1 MNECILSVVVQK
13 EQQTRINDSLDNRV
27 PAADIS
33 YVGTKS
39 AYSSSDTLHSDTP
52 PGDYSL
58 TNLHAPVS
66 LNSST
71 SGDSLSTSISDVAAV
86 SHSSPLP
93 PSSLRRLPPSPAA
106 EAARDKDAANVG
118 QSESSAAAASDD
130 DVNKG
135 LLRHKAFYRTARPV
149 SVIKR
154 SAVVLDGRVSLREA
168 RAHFMQSEVTRPTQI
183 CPPGTGDSLA
193 PASRVA
199 LDKATPSP
207 MDDQSPSGK
216 ASSRRD
222 EEETVLKSWKLTRPM
237 SASIRSPT
245 IPLTPNV
252 NSAHQRTSGTS
263 ALVTNSPTKD
273 GAVSAP
279 VVPARSSQVARQL
292 WIADGSVHQLH
303 SRPVTFDS
311 HASDLRNANTGIGF
325 GRDANIGKSD
335 FGGRLLV
342 DRVPT
347 NGHMTDYQSKSSQ
360 LSATGRST
368 ASSLSAN
375 RLLSPPTTPNN
386 NHIS

>member
-1 MNECILSVVVQK
+1 MQK
-13 EQQTRINDSLDNRV
+13 EQQTRVNDSLDNRV
-27 PAADIS
+27 PADIS
-33 YVGTKS
+33 YVGTTS

-58 TNLHAPVS
+58 TNMRAPVS

-106 EAARDKDAANVG
+106 ETARDKDKDAANVDP
-118 QSESSAAAASDD
+118 SESSAAAASDE

-154 SAVVLDGRVSLREA
+154 SAVVLDGRVSLKEA
-168 RAHFMQSEVTRPTQI
+168 RAHFIQSEVTRPMQI
-183 CPPGTGDSLA
+183 CLPGTGDSLV

-237 SASIRSPT
+237 SASVRIPT

-252 NSAHQRTSGTS
+252 NSSHQRTSGTS
-263 ALVTNSPTKD
+263 ALVTNSPIKD
-273 GAVSAP
+273 SAVSAP

-292 WIADGSVHQLH
+292 WIADGSIHQLH
-303 SRPVTFDS
+303 SRHAAFDS
-311 HASDLRNANTGIGF
+311 HASDLRNANTGIGL

-360 LSATGRST
+360 LSATGSSA